1 MKITIKNLKQVAF
14 EVEVPSE
21 KSTVLDLKKAI
32 ETSHN
37 FDATQL
43 KLLFSGV
50 VLEDTK
56 TLEEYKI
63 VDGVTIVMMNKKI
76 KVKNNEPQ
84 SSNQVQNS
92 NQNEEKKEEKKEEE
106 KKEEKKPEPKP
117 QPQPPENKYST
128 QINSLVD
135 MGFEKSQA
143 EAAIKAAH
151 GQIDLAIEFL
161 YNGIPE
167 GANDNDL
174 FVEEENQEQGQ
185 GEGEGE
191 GEEEM
196 DPLKKIAGI
205 CKILCQNDA
214 SKLTNILQNIQQS
227 DPDLFSLINE
237 KEEEFK
243 NLLEQPINQ
252 DDLRAFRS
260 FQQEIGLGG
269 GEGGQHQHHGGQI
282 RLNLTQQDR
291 EAINRLKELGN
302 FEEADVVQAYIA
314 CDKNE
319 EMTANYLFEQK
330 MRDDDEMFKGNNNN
344 NGNNNQGNQ

>member
-32 ETSHN
+32 EDSHN

-50 VLEDTK
+50 VLEDSK

-63 VDGVTIVMMNKKI
+63 NEGVTVIMMNTKV

-84 SSNQVQNS
+84 SSNQAQNS
-92 NQNEEKKEEKKEEE
+92 NQNEEKKEEKKEDE

-117 QPQPPENKYST
+117 QPQPQENKYNT

-151 GQIDLAIEFL
+151 GQIDLAVEFL

-174 FVEEENQEQGQ
+174 FVEEENQGQGE

-205 CKILCQNDA
+205 CKILCQNDP

-237 KEEEFK
+237 KEDEFK
-243 NLLEQPINQ
+243 NLLEQPVNQ

-260 FQQEIGLGG
+260 FQQELGLGG
-269 GEGGQHQHHGGQI
+269 GE
-282 RLNLTQQDR
+282 
-291 EAINRLKELGN
+291 
-302 FEEADVVQAYIA
+302 
-314 CDKNE
+314 
-319 EMTANYLFEQK
+319 
-330 MRDDDEMFKGNNNN
+330 
-344 NGNNNQGNQ
+344 

>member
-63 VDGVTIVMMNKKI
+63 VDGVTIVMMNTKI
-76 KVKNNEPQ
+76 KVKNKNNEPQ

-191 GEEEM
+191 G
-196 DPLKKIAGI
+196 P
-205 CKILCQNDA
+205 
-214 SKLTNILQNIQQS
+214 
-227 DPDLFSLINE
+227 
-237 KEEEFK
+237 
-243 NLLEQPINQ
+243 
-252 DDLRAFRS
+252 R
-260 FQQEIGLGG
+260 
-269 GEGGQHQHHGGQI
+269 
-282 RLNLTQQDR
+282 
-291 EAINRLKELGN
+291 
-302 FEEADVVQAYIA
+302 
-314 CDKNE
+314 
-319 EMTANYLFEQK
+319 
-330 MRDDDEMFKGNNNN
+330 
-344 NGNNNQGNQ
+344 